1 MATLDLSLNSFLVP
15 NLVGFNPEF
24 GTKITPTQLN
34 GGGLS
39 TAEVNQNIMMAFAKM
54 RPVPIASASDTTS
67 VEYDA
72 KLVFQS
78 NLASSITLTLGDG
91 TYIGCNVTV
100 SNVSNVNQIVSL
112 NSGSGT
118 GRVART
124 VTLEPKSLVQIVW
137 DGVNW
142 QVVTTKIST
151 VAPSSPTTGDI
162 WIETDEPQSNP

>member
-1 MATLDLSLNSFLVP
+1 MPTLDLTLDSFLVP
-15 NLVGFNPEF
+15 DLVGYNPSF
-24 GTKITPTQLN
+24 GRKITRTEMN

-39 TAEVNQNIMMAFAKM
+39 TAEVNQNVMMAFAKM
-54 RPVPIASASDTTS
+54 RPVPIASASDTTD

-91 TYIGCNVTV
+91 TYIGCNVVIT
-100 SNVSNVNQIVSL
+100 NVSSLNQIVSL
-112 NSGSGT
+112 NSTVGQ

-124 VTLEPKSLVQIVW
+124 VTLEPKSIVQVVW

-162 WIETDEPQSNP
+162 WVETDTPQNNS